1 MDIDAQVLYARVSPP
16 SRATDGRLSER
27 AFYGSM
33 TAGIA
38 LVTFAGFARTFY
50 LSSYFGTASALTPL
64 LIIHGSVMTAWTV
77 LLVAQSA
84 LIATRRADLHRIA
97 GLFGVAL
104 AALMALLLILVTVI
118 RTREQMRSA
127 PVLAEVV
134 LTASVPEVV
143 TFIGLMSAAVAFR
156 RRSEYHK
163 RLVIMAAVKLL
174 PAAVGRLPIIGP
186 AGPMAF
192 FGGSDLF
199 VAALAVHDLV
209 KLRRLH
215 PATVWGGSVVLLSQA
230 LAVAG
235 AGSPALLSAA
245 GRVLVW

>member
-1 MDIDAQVLYARVSPP
+1 MDIEAQVLHAEISPP
-16 SRATDGRLSER
+16 SRATDSSLSER

-33 TAGIA
+33 TAAIA

-50 LSSYFGTASALTPL
+50 LSAYFGTASALTPL
-64 LIIHGSVMTAWTV
+64 LIIHGTVMTAWTV
-77 LLVAQSA
+77 LLMVQSA

-104 AALMALLLILVTVI
+104 ATLMAVLLILVTVI
-118 RTREQMRSA
+118 RTREQMHSA

-134 LTASVPEVV
+134 LTASVPEVLA
-143 TFIGLMSAAVAFR
+143 FIGLMSAAVALR

-186 AGPMAF
+186 AGPVAF
-192 FGGSDLF
+192 FGCSDLF
-199 VAALAVHDLV
+199 VVALAVHDLI

-215 PATVWGGSVVLLSQA
+215 PATVWGAGVVLLSQT

-235 AGSPALLSAA
+235 AGSPALLSLA
-245 GRVLVW
+245 GRLLG